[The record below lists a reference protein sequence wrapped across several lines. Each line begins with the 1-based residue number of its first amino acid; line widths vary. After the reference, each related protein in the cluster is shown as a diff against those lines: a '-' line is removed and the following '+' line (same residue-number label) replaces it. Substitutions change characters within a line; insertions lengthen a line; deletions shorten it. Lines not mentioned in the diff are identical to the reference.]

1 LLDAGSTEFR
11 SPLYVIRHHLS
22 GEKTLSITFGKYPFE
37 ETLSHLVTTR
47 LKEKE
52 EMLRKGFVGRPEMQY
67 MIALDTRS
75 LSALPLD
82 PEPGSEYE
90 QQMAE
95 IHRPYFDRLRFFRQQ
110 VILAC
115 QSYASKSPLIK
126 GILLWGNKRLKSPID
141 EVQRRYS
148 ICLVTPE
155 RSIEVDKQNLAAE
168 LENILIKPSPRQ

>member
-1 LLDAGSTEFR
+1 
-11 SPLYVIRHHLS
+11 
-22 GEKTLSITFGKYPFE
+22 LSITFGKYPFE
-37 ETLSHLVTTR
+37 ETLSHLIATR

-52 EMLRKGFVGRPEMQY
+52 GVLRKGLAGRPEMQY
-67 MIALDTRS
+67 VVALDTRS

-110 VILAC
+110 MVKAC
-115 QSYASKSPLIK
+115 QDYTTESPLIK
-126 GILLWGNKRLKSPID
+126 GILVWSGKRTKTPSD
-141 EVQRRYS
+141 EVHRRYS

-155 RSIEVDKQNLAAE
+155 QSIEVDKQNLAAE
-168 LENILIKPSPRQ
+168 LENILKNGHS